1 MAFSCGS
8 LGSHRASSPLSPA
21 GQDCTRLD
29 LALEE
34 GPQALPLGQERGEG
48 RPWVGSPTAGVL
60 AEREGESLRR
70 RLALCLDD
78 FLRTRQAPLWSL
90 PFPASTALCTRRAPR
105 PLPSTSRAARCPLP
119 VAAPARD
126 LRPVLSD
133 CSLSPRSI
141 NTSFSRREGRG
152 PVRLLTETGKRRAV
166 GHCHTQAQ
174 GIKQELRARKL
185 KSSSSDREAPERRA
199 LPGPARVGS
208 CLTLDSEL
216 PSKTHALTKQGLYW
230 AGSPEREQAGFRQQH
245 NIPYQDLLSC
255 DNSCKCFSSRLPE
268 AGSFGQQ
275 GLTTGRA
282 PPTPISTA
290 QCPPLSR
297 RPPTQGPGS
306 PPSFWVPSLGPGLKC
321 AQRISPA

>member
-174 GIKQELRARKL
+174 GDKPAWWGGMGT
-185 KSSSSDREAPERRA
+185 APETDSQTLA
-199 LPGPARVGS
+199 LPAS
-208 CLTLDSEL
+208 LAAQAQT
-216 PSKTHALTKQGLYW
+216 
-230 AGSPEREQAGFRQQH
+230 ERRRKE
-245 NIPYQDLLSC
+245 
-255 DNSCKCFSSRLPE
+255 
-268 AGSFGQQ
+268 
-275 GLTTGRA
+275 GRF
-282 PPTPISTA
+282 
-290 QCPPLSR
+290 
-297 RPPTQGPGS
+297 QGP
-306 PPSFWVPSLGPGLKC
+306 PEWALV
-321 AQRISPA
+321 